1 MRQSAI
7 LWLILV
13 NFVLAGCTSPNNNL
27 YIGEDISP
35 NKAYRSFELI
45 DSNNTTFN
53 SSSIEG
59 RVIVVNFFLTN
70 CHDACSFIT
79 VDLKSLYDEFS
90 YELEDNLTFL
100 PITVDPWRDSPSDLV
115 DYMNYFNTSW
125 TYLTTDDFVDGNFS
139 SVEQIW
145 SDFGITVVLT
155 ESENSTSIDGR
166 GHTVYY
172 DVEHTNGIVI
182 VGKDG
187 LQRVRWT
194 DDNWDINGIKSDL
207 ESILQE

>member
-1 MRQSAI
+1 
-7 LWLILV
+7 
-13 NFVLAGCTSPNNNL
+13 
-27 YIGEDISP
+27 
-35 NKAYRSFELI
+35 
-45 DSNNTTFN
+45 
-53 SSSIEG
+53 
-59 RVIVVNFFLTN
+59 
-70 CHDACSFIT
+70 
-79 VDLKSLYDEFS
+79 
-90 YELEDNLTFL
+90 
-100 PITVDPWRDSPSDLV
+100 
-115 DYMNYFNTSW
+115 MNYFNTSW

-155 ESENSTSIDGR
+155 ESENSTSIDG
-166 GHTVYY
+166 GSHTVYY

-187 LQRVRWT
+187 WQRVRWT